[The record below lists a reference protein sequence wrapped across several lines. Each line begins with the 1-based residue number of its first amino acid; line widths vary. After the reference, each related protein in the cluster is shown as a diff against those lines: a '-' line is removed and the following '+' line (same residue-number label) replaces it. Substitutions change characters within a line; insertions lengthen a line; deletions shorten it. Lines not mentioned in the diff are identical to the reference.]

1 LSKNWELIARIEVIT
16 ESKKLKDAVIN
27 SLLSF
32 KAKKIEQMIAESQL
46 EIKKAEEEE
55 NYEIISDLLQKQKDL
70 KTISKEIN
78 KQLGRIVT
86 R

>member
-1 LSKNWELIARIEVIT
+1 VF
-16 ESKKLKDAVIN
+16 N

-32 KAKKIEQMIAESQL
+32 KAKKIEQQISDSQMD
-46 EIKKAEEEE
+46 IKKAEEEE
-55 NYEIISDLLQKQKDL
+55 RYEEISELLQKQKEL
-70 KTISKEIN
+70 KNISKNIN